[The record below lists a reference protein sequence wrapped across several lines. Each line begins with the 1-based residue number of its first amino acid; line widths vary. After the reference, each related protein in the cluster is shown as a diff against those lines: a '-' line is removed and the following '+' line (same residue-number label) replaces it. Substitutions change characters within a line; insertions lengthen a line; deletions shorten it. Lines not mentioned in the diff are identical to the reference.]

1 MSNYQE
7 QLQQLT
13 EFENHYQYDAQYL
26 KDMLELA
33 PSGYEKFAGFQPMAS
48 HRDLLPVDAFWIA
61 KIAGMQTEDCG
72 GCLELNVKMAKEQG
86 VSPDLLKAALKGG
99 QALPEGLKLVHQYAS
114 QVAAQGSV
122 DDELLDAITKEYT
135 KGQLLEFGLAIAAAK
150 VFPTIK
156 RAVGMKEACALISVD
171 AA

>member
-1 MSNYQE
+1 MTTHQE

-13 EFENHYQYDAQYL
+13 NFENHYQYDAQYL
-26 KDMLELA
+26 KDMLTLA
-33 PSGYEKFAGFQPMAS
+33 PSSYEKFAGFQPMAH
-48 HRDLLPVDAFWIA
+48 HRDLLPLDAFWIA

-86 VSPDLLKAALKGG
+86 VASDLLKAALKGG
-99 QALPEGLKLVHQYAS
+99 QDLPADLNLVYRYAR

-122 DDELLDAITKEYT
+122 DEAILSDMENTYSQ
-135 KGQLLEFGLAIAAAK
+135 GQRLEFGLAIAAAK

-156 RAVGMKEACALISVD
+156 RAVGMKEACALISID